1 MRRVSEHDPS
11 ARADTEQEGTLRDLT
26 ALVRIARRGFRRDV
40 AQLVEA
46 LHDGALLVPLAKP
59 LPGAEIG
66 RSHVPTTE
74 EVRLAPHLLANE
86 QGQGLVALF
95 SDADALRTVGQYAH
109 WKTGEGPDLD
119 YCTLPALAALD
130 LALQLVDGERIVAA
144 VINPADEHELVL
156 LRHELGALCQQNAIP
171 LVGYVS
177 ALPLS
182 PDEQVLVA
190 DAGPVDV
197 RLGRAIE
204 GVLASHEDVI
214 GHQMQHTFNAERDLE
229 PHPTLKLRLRA
240 GAALDRDALC
250 QKLFAAVEGLLPEP
264 GYIDVLFEE
273 DS

>member
-1 MRRVSEHDPS
+1 MPRVSEHDSS
-11 ARADTEQEGTLRDLT
+11 AAADSGDEGALRDLT
-26 ALVRIARRGFRRDV
+26 PLVRVARRGFRRDV
-40 AQLVEA
+40 GQLVEA
-46 LHDGALLVPLAKP
+46 LEAGALLVPLAKP

-66 RSHVPTTE
+66 RSHVPETD

-95 SDADALRTVGQYAH
+95 SDADALRTVGQYAN

-156 LRHELGALCQQNAIP
+156 LRHELGALCQRNAIP

-190 DAGPVDV
+190 DAGPVDA
-197 RLGRAIE
+197 RLSAAIE
-204 GVLASHEDVI
+204 GVLAAEVEVL
-214 GHQMQHTFNAERDLE
+214 GHRMQHTFNAERDLE
-229 PHPTLKLRLRA
+229 PHPTLKVQLRA
-240 GAALDRDALC
+240 GSTLDRDALC
-250 QKLFAAVEGLLPEP
+250 RTLFAEVEGLLPEP

-273 DS
+273 GA